1 MAQVRFYSMRLSFQK
16 LRDLLTQYNSDRFA
30 NLIFQAQNPD
40 APRDR
45 DEYDLIA
52 YVVAADGSATYVLQ
66 GAEGDGALI
75 RDTDID
81 PLRKHARRIALA
93 NYPLS
98 RARIQGY
105 VDAGGNLVEY
115 LLLQP
120 QDFANDDRYVFYTI
134 TPKNSQGSLVG
145 AAFDD
150 NELNPCPPN
159 QPG

>member
-1 MAQVRFYSMRLSFQK
+1 MAQVRFYSNRLSFQK
-16 LRDLLTQYNSDRFA
+16 LKDLLAQHNADRFA
-30 NLIFQAQNPD
+30 YLTFQAQNPD

-52 YVVAADGSATYVLQ
+52 YVVAADGSVTYVLQ
-66 GAEGDGALI
+66 GTEGDGALI
-75 RDTDID
+75 RDKDID
-81 PLRKHARRIALA
+81 PLRKRDKKIALA

-98 RARIQGY
+98 RIRIQRF
-105 VDAGGNLVEY
+105 VDTGGNLVDY

-134 TPKNSQGSLVG
+134 TPKYKQGLVG
-145 AAFDD
+145 ATFDD